1 RLMGEEGVGIYMM
14 ALPSLFL
21 LITLTQIGLPIAISK
36 RVAEANAMDDRQKIK
51 QIISLSVLIITCTSI
66 LFTICMIIFT
76 PFIANFLMTDQR
88 TIYPLYALG
97 PVIPIIALTS
107 VVKGYFQGM
116 QNMKPQS
123 IAIVIEQMIRIIAVF
138 FLVSFLLPYGI
149 EFAAMGAMI
158 SVTIGEGASLAY
170 LLYMFKRKK
179 RVRVRKKF
187 FHFLKD
193 SNQTRKQLFS

>member
-1 RLMGEEGVGIYMM
+1 FIRGTLMLVIAGMTTRLLGFINRIVVARLMGEEGVGIYMM

-88 TIYPLYALG
+88 TIY
-97 PVIPIIALTS
+97 
-107 VVKGYFQGM
+107 
-116 QNMKPQS
+116 
-123 IAIVIEQMIRIIAVF
+123 
-138 FLVSFLLPYGI
+138 
-149 EFAAMGAMI
+149 
-158 SVTIGEGASLAY
+158 
-170 LLYMFKRKK
+170 
-179 RVRVRKKF
+179 
-187 FHFLKD
+187 
-193 SNQTRKQLFS
+193 